1 LFSSYLETFVT
12 SGFLYTKLD
21 DSVLASPDVV
31 ALLVAGKSAFFL
43 QTNNLVNIN
52 SVNSGTVIS
61 G

>member
-1 LFSSYLETFVT
+1 MT

-21 DSVLASPDVV
+21 DSVLGIPDVV
-31 ALLVAGKSAFFL
+31 ALLVAGKSASFL

>member
-1 LFSSYLETFVT
+1 MT

-21 DSVLASPDVV
+21 DSVLEIPDVV

-43 QTNNLVNIN
+43 QTNNLVNTN